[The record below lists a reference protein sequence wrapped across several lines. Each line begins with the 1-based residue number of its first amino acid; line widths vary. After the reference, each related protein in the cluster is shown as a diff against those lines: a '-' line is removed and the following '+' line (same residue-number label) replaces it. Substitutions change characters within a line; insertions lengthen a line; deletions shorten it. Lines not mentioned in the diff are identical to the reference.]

1 MASAA
6 VSCAICKAKFFAGSK
21 ACLWRLEMG
30 NRVQLGGKSLPSPHD
45 DAGKG
50 GSLPWTG
57 GRSAIRTAP
66 SWPPGRM
73 QYVKLS
79 GLVDIY
85 LPAGVFVLWDAIFY
99 SMDLEF

>member
-6 VSCAICKAKFFAGSK
+6 VSCAICKAKFFAGSE

-45 DAGKG
+45 DAGM
-50 GSLPWTG
+50 GS

-66 SWPPGRM
+66 SRPPGRM